1 MHVNLTPKLDEYVL
15 TKVKSGRYNN
25 ASEVVRDALR
35 RMQDDEERQKQRPSR
50 FLYEESEEFKESIR
64 EAIEE
69 LDNGGGR
76 TYEGEEGLKQ
86 LFQEVRAQAQAELK
100 AERRKKVRR

>member
-35 RMQDDEERQKQRPSR
+35 RMQDDEERERQRPSR
-50 FLYEESEEFKESIR
+50 FLHEESEEFKESIL
-64 EAIEE
+64 EAIAEF
-69 LDNGGGR
+69 DSGGGR
-76 TYEGEEGLKQ
+76 TYEGEEGLKR
-86 LFQEVRAQAQAELK
+86 FFREIRAEGLAALNAK
-100 AERRKKVRR
+100 RRKRARR